1 MIGAGPGEEELRA
14 LVTAVGPRLNAL
26 AWSLTGHRQDAE
38 DLVQETL
45 VQVVRKWSRV
55 RSSHNQGAYVSSM
68 MANLFLSGR
77 RRASSREVVSD
88 AVVAAN
94 VPPTSAHERLE
105 QGQDL
110 VHRVAQLPE
119 RQRAVLVLRYLE
131 DFSTEQIAQALS
143 MSPGAVRSTTHRAYE
158 ALRTHADGE
167 QATAGRLTAPGA

>member
-1 MIGAGPGEEELRA
+1 MSRATPTDRDLEELLR
-14 LVTAVGPRLNAL
+14 TYGGRLSAL

-55 RSSHNQGAYVSSM
+55 RSSRHQGAYVSSM

-77 RRASSREVVSD
+77 RRASAREVVSD
-88 AVVAAN
+88 AVVAAR
-94 VPPTSAHERLE
+94 VSPVTALEGTEQE
-105 QGQDL
+105 QGL
-110 VHRVAQLPE
+110 LHRVARLPE

-158 ALRTHADGE
+158 TLRGLAE
-167 QATAGRLTAPGA
+167 QERSPDDRLAAGG